1 VGDGSI
7 KEIINNTEHKGFD
20 VIGSGPIPPN
30 PIDLIGNPRMEE
42 LIQSLKQSYSTIIID
57 SPPLGYVS
65 EYVILMKHTDANLY
79 VVRSDYTNRKS
90 LKKINKLIDREKI
103 GNFSILLNDVQP
115 SKESGNYYAYG
126 YGYGYKY

>member
-1 VGDGSI
+1 
-7 KEIINNTEHKGFD
+7 
-20 VIGSGPIPPN
+20 
-30 PIDLIGNPRMEE
+30 
-42 LIQSLKQSYSTIIID
+42 
-57 SPPLGYVS
+57 VS
-65 EYVILMKHTDANLY
+65 EYVILMKYTDANLY